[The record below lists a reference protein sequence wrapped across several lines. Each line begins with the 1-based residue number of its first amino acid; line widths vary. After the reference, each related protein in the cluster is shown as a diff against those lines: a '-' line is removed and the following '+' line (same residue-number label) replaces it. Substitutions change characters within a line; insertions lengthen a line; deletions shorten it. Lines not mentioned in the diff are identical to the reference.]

1 MIRCIVIISISV
13 FFYSCKE
20 STPSGIIKPKKMQE
34 VLWDVLRADALSQ
47 QLVKSDSAK
56 SLADES
62 VKLTKKVFL
71 IHNISEEQF
80 EKSYTYYTNHPDIM
94 RTMLDSINAQQ
105 TRKSNLEIPLTKKR
119 MLKDTISNK

>member
-34 VLWDVLRADALSQ
+34 ILWDVLKADALSQ

-119 MLKDTISNK
+119 MLKDTVSNK

>member
-119 MLKDTISNK
+119 MLKDAVSNK

>member
-13 FFYSCKE
+13 FFSSCKE

-62 VKLTKKVFL
+62 VKLTKKAFL

-105 TRKSNLEIPLTKKR
+105 TRKSNLEIPLIKKR
-119 MLKDTISNK
+119 MLKDTVSNK

>member
-34 VLWDVLRADALSQ
+34 ILWDVLRADALSQ

-119 MLKDTISNK
+119 MLKDTVSNK

>member
-56 SLADES
+56 SLPDES

-119 MLKDTISNK
+119 MLKDTVSNK

>member
-105 TRKSNLEIPLTKKR
+105 IRKSNLEIPLTKKR
-119 MLKDTISNK
+119 MLKDTVSNK

>member
-105 TRKSNLEIPLTKKR
+105 TRKSNLEIPLTKKNVEGYC
-119 MLKDTISNK
+119 KQ

>member
-34 VLWDVLRADALSQ
+34 ILWDVLRADALSQ

-80 EKSYTYYTNHPDIM
+80 EKSYTYYTNHPNIM

-119 MLKDTISNK
+119 MLKDTVSNK

>member
-34 VLWDVLRADALSQ
+34 VLWDVLKADALSQ

-119 MLKDTISNK
+119 MLKDTVSNK

>member
-34 VLWDVLRADALSQ
+34 ILWDVLRADALSQ

-119 MLKDTISNK
+119 MLKDAVSNK

>member
-105 TRKSNLEIPLTKKR
+105 TRKSNLEILLTKKR
-119 MLKDTISNK
+119 MLKDTVSNK

>member
-119 MLKDTISNK
+119 MLKDTVSNK

>member
-119 MLKDTISNK
+119 MLKNTVSNK